1 MITNCAFCKKEI
13 DTEKEFKDDLS
24 KTEFEISKLCQD
36 LCQDKV
42 FRKELHT
49 EKPGQIKPFDKEGRQ
64 NCLRCGKE
72 FAVKGDIYCQRCII
86 ERKQIDENIKNRSL
100 QEEKQSKG
108 ENKGE
113 GVEY

>member
-1 MITNCAFCKKEI
+1 MKNWKCPHCNKITTSEDDIVMVLCTDCIDCNMEEI
-13 DTEKEFKDDLS
+13 KAEHKLITEKL
-24 KTEFEISKLCQD
+24 
-36 LCQDKV
+36 
-42 FRKELHT
+42 
-49 EKPGQIKPFDKEGRQ
+49 GNIKPFDKEGRQ
-64 NCLRCGKE
+64 DCLRCGKE